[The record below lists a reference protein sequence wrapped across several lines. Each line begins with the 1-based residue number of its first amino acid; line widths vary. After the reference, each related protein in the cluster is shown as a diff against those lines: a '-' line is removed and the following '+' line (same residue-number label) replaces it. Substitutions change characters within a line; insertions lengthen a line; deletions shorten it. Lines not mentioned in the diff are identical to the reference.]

1 MNKVLTNITKENN
14 TMQLVHVNKTNLSD
28 DTVYY
33 STSFTTDTFNFENK
47 IASTILYNTRDSNK
61 H

>member
-1 MNKVLTNITKENN
+1 MNKVLTNITKGS
-14 TMQLVHVNKTNLSD
+14 LAD

-47 IASTILYNTRDSNK
+47 IASTILYNASDSNK